1 MFSIESK
8 LLTRWDRSC
17 PSQLLQVGATQELN
31 TPNNHHRLCPGSVQG
46 QVTSSQRLKYKER
59 PSLPV
64 SILQR
69 LVIAL
74 NYAI

>member
-1 MFSIESK
+1 MGGWADIFKIRSG
-8 LLTRWDRSC
+8 SC

-31 TPNNHHRLCPGSVQG
+31 ASNNYHRLCPGSVQG
-46 QVTSSQRLKYKER
+46 HVTSSQRLKYKER

-69 LVIAL
+69 LVIKII
-74 NYAI
+74 YV